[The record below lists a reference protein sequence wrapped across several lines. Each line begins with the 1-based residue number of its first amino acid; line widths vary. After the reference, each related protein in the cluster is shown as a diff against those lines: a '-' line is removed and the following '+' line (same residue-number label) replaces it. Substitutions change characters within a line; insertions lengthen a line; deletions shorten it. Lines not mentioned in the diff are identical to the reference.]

1 MITQPACIPDTM
13 VAAIL
18 ESSADGSTAL
28 QWQQIAVPHPA
39 AGQLLLQVSAAG
51 INRADLM
58 QRRGLYPPPPGDSTI
73 LGLEVSGV
81 VVAVSCNADEHW
93 LGKKV
98 FGLVNGGGYAAYA
111 LMPSAQAMPVP
122 DSWSLIEAAGCA
134 ETFLTAYQ
142 LLFSLGQ
149 LHLSPAHLTSDLS
162 GEKVLIHAGA
172 SGVGTAAI
180 ALALLAGAEVAV
192 TASSDKK
199 LAVCHSLGAHLA
211 INYQQHD
218 FVSVIK
224 QQWPAGC
231 QLILDP
237 VAGDYISKN
246 IQCLAIDG
254 KIVIYAM
261 MGGRRL
267 TELDLAPLFQKRGQ
281 ILCSTLRNR
290 SPDYKA
296 KLSAAF
302 YQRFAADMQQRRLI
316 PLIQQ
321 VFNYDKVE
329 QAHQLMA
336 SNHTMGKLIL
346 RFDPFG

>member
-1 MITQPACIPDTM
+1 MTTLPDTM
-13 VAAIL
+13 AAAIL
-18 ESSADGSTAL
+18 ESSADGGTAL
-28 QWQQIAVPHPA
+28 QWQQIAVPQPA
-39 AGQLLLQVSAAG
+39 AGQLLLQVAAAG

-58 QRRGLYPPPPGDSTI
+58 QRRGQYPPPASDSNI

-81 VVAVSCNADEHW
+81 VVAVGSNADHHW

-111 LMPSAQAMPVP
+111 LMPSAQAMLVP
-122 DSWSLIEAAGCA
+122 DSWSLTEAAGCA

-149 LHLSPAHLTSDLS
+149 LHLSKAHLTSVLS
-162 GEKVLIHAGA
+162 GQKVLIHAGA

-180 ALALLAGAEVAV
+180 CLASLAGAEVAV
-192 TASSDKK
+192 TASSDEK
-199 LAVCHSLGAHLA
+199 LAVCHSLGARHGF
-211 INYQQHD
+211 NYQQQD
-218 FVSVIK
+218 FVSVLK
-224 QQWPAGC
+224 QLWPPGC

-237 VAGDYISKN
+237 VAGDYIAKN

-254 KIVIYAM
+254 KIVVYAL

-267 TELDLAPLFQKRGQ
+267 AELDLAPLFQKRGQ

-296 KLSAAF
+296 ELSAAF
-302 YQRFAADMQQRRLI
+302 YRRFAAEMQQRRLI
-316 PLIQQ
+316 PLIHR
-321 VFNYDKVE
+321 VFSYEEVE

-346 RFDPFG
+346 LF